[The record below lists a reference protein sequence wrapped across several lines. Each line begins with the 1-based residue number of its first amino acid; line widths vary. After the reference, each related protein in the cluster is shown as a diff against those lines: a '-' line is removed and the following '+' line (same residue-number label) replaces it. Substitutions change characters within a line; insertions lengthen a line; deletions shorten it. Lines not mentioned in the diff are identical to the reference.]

1 VSKKTSLAV
10 DTPVQETID
19 EHSISSSSMESNK
32 KLNESPFTKSVLNWK
47 FKDTNEVW
55 QDKNIW
61 SFIENHSVE
70 GQRKLKL

>member
-10 DTPVQETID
+10 VDTPVQETTD

-32 KLNESPFTKSVLNWK
+32 KLESPFTKSVLNWK

-61 SFIENHSVE
+61 SFI
-70 GQRKLKL
+70 